1 MKNVYESI
9 LAIID
14 NGVNSVTT
22 EELEAVRAFASDWA
36 DKTAENAKKKAENA
50 QFYAAAKTIVLR
62 VLKNAAS
69 PMSIADITRA
79 VMAAEDCPNDVKAA
93 RIQYGIL
100 HYWTDE
106 IAVIKNGKN
115 PNTYTLK
122 GKA

>member
-14 NGVNSVTT
+14 NGVNSVTA
-22 EELEAVRAFASDWA
+22 EELEAVRTFASDWT
-36 DKTAENAKKKAENA
+36 DKMAENAKKKAENA
-50 QFYAAAKTIVLR
+50 QFYAAAKTIVMR
-62 VLKNAAS
+62 ILKNAAS
-69 PMSIADITRA
+69 PMTIADITKA
-79 VMAAEDCPNDVKAA
+79 VMTAEDCPNGVKSA

-100 HYWTDE
+100 NYWTDE

-122 GKA
+122 EKA

>member
-14 NGVNSVTT
+14 NGVNSVTA

-50 QFYAAAKTIVLR
+50 QFYAAAKVIVMR

-69 PMSIADITRA
+69 PLTIADITKA
-79 VMAAEDCPNDVKAA
+79 VMAAEDCPSGVKPP

-122 GKA
+122 EKA

>member
-14 NGVNSVTT
+14 NGVNSVTA
-22 EELEAVRAFASDWA
+22 EELEAVRAFATDWA
-36 DKTAENAKKKAENA
+36 DKTAENVKKKAENA
-50 QFYAAAKTIVLR
+50 QFYAAAKVVVVR

-69 PMSIADITRA
+69 PLTIADITKA
-79 VMAAEDCPNDVKAA
+79 VMAAEDCPSGVKPP

-122 GKA
+122 EKA

>member
-1 MKNVYESI
+1 MKNVYEAI

-14 NGVNSVTT
+14 NGVNSVTA
-22 EELEAVRAFASDWA
+22 EELEAVRAFATDWA
-36 DKTAENAKKKAENA
+36 DKTAENAQKKAENA
-50 QFYAAAKTIVLR
+50 QFYAAAKAIVMR
-62 VLKNAAS
+62 ILKNSAS
-69 PMSIADITRA
+69 PMTIADIAKA
-79 VMAAEDCPNDVKAA
+79 VMAAEDCPSGVKPA

-122 GKA
+122 EKA

>member
-14 NGVNSVTT
+14 NGTQSVTA

-50 QFYAAAKTIVLR
+50 QFYAAAKVIVMRILE
-62 VLKNAAS
+62 NAVS
-69 PMSIADITRA
+69 PLTVAEITKA
-79 VMAAEDCPNDVKAA
+79 IMAAEDCPNGVKPA

-100 HYWTDE
+100 NYWTDE